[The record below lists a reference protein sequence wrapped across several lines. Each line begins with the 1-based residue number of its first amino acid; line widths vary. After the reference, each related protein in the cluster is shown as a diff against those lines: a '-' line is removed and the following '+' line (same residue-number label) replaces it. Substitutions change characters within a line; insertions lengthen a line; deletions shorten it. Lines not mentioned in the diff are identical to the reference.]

1 MPFDGADWEVP
12 RPRPE
17 RAPGERAFSLLLLFL
32 GFCLLIMPISGAAL
46 VDIVNYLRSNP

>member
-17 RAPGERAFSLLLLFL
+17 RAPSERAFSLLLLFL

-46 VDIVNYLRSNP
+46 VDIVNYIRSSP